1 MPLKNSSTGTPFRP
15 YIWGLNRTV
24 NASERFRG
32 CTQSGGWST
41 LAAKTKTLPWDLKEF
56 PNNGSSIW
64 STNYRYAV
72 HLHKLQCRYIR

>member
-1 MPLKNSSTGTPFRP
+1 MPLKNNSTGTPFRP

-41 LAAKTKTLPWDLKEF
+41 LAAKTKTLP
-56 PNNGSSIW
+56 
-64 STNYRYAV
+64 
-72 HLHKLQCRYIR
+72 